1 MDDAVYSSLLG
12 QYDMKAGMEE
22 FDQLRHLLFM
32 ENVTPLAIDHLI
44 RIAPQWEDHQE
55 LTIALLKFL
64 NRSCRF
70 NFMLQ
75 TFEGQF

>member
-1 MDDAVYSSLLG
+1 MRDAVYSSLLN
-12 QYDMKAGMEE
+12 QYDLKAGIEE

-32 ENVTPLAIDHLI
+32 ENLTPLAIDHLV
-44 RIAPQWEDHQE
+44 RIATKWDDHQE
-55 LTIALLKFL
+55 LTVALLRFL

-75 TFEGQF
+75 TF